1 VVQPEQLSSIDGH
14 LPHLARLINRDRK
27 FAQCIRYLH
36 VDEAHFIATAGQ
48 ALYGVPAFRPA
59 WGRLGELRIKLGRQV
74 VVQALSGTQ
83 PSHIKKIIV
92 DNLLLDEDT
101 THSIKLSSNRA
112 NIIYA
117 THPIVGK
124 LTDFR
129 NLNFLIPQ
137 PFPKDCRVKKTI
149 VFHNSINNAATAA
162 GHHQRQLSESPECKG
177 LVKHYHSVMSK
188 KFLTDTFDDFRRP
201 DGKCRILH
209 ATEGAATV
217 RSALK

>member
-1 VVQPEQLSSIDGH
+1 MQWWICIGSNIHKELDIGDSYMPRATTALTSS
-14 LPHLARLINRDRK
+14 
-27 FAQCIRYLH
+27 
-36 VDEAHFIATAGQ
+36 
-48 ALYGVPAFRPA
+48 
-59 WGRLGELRIKLGRQV
+59 
-74 VVQALSGTQ
+74 TQ

-149 VFHNSINNAATAA
+149 VFHDSINNAATAA
-162 GHHQRQLSESPECKG
+162 GHHQQQLSDSPECKG

-188 KFLTDTFDDFRRP
+188 KFLTDTFDDF
-201 DGKCRILH
+201 
-209 ATEGAATV
+209 
-217 RSALK
+217 